1 MKKFMLVVLI
11 GLSFIGGGLDNK
23 IVEIDNKIASDF
35 LQPDPIGT
43 NLPKGVIL

>member
-11 GLSFIGGGLDNK
+11 SLSFIGGGVNNIAEVDNQ
-23 IVEIDNKIASDF
+23 IASDY

-43 NLPKGVIL
+43 RSPGEGIL